1 MSSELDSNALAD
13 LVASVLR
20 GNGPMTTHEIAK
32 ALKRRSVQIDAER
45 VTRILLANR
54 RRFGLHK
61 PRFFQRRAKWHL
73 VEAGPADDP
82 GHAGAPVPAWPYRP
96 TLSGSA
102 AAPLS
107 FREDDPPTNAMG
119 RAV

>member
-20 GNGPMTTHEIAK
+20 GNRPMTTHEIAK
-32 ALKRRSVQIDAER
+32 ALQRRSVKADADK
-45 VTRILLANR
+45 VTRILLSNR

-61 PRFFQRRAKWHL
+61 PRFFQRRAKWQL

-82 GHAGAPVPAWPYRP
+82 GNAGAPVPAWPYRP

-102 AAPLS
+102 AAPLA
-107 FREDDPPTNAMG
+107 FRQDDPPTDAIG
-119 RAV
+119 RAI